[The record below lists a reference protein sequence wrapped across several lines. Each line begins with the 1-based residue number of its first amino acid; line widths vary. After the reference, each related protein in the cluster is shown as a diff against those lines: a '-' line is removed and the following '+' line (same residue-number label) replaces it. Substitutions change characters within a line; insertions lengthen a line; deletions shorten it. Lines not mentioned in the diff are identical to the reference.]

1 LPVPRRPSASRRR
14 PPAAALAPSAAR
26 WGSAITWAVAAS
38 LAIHGLLLA
47 VKFKLIDP
55 RAFSD
60 RAPPLEVVLVN
71 ARTTTAPTQAD
82 VLAQA
87 NLDRGGNTDADRRA
101 KTPLPLPLR
110 ESLQSDIAVTTRKAE
125 ALERRAQDLITALK
139 GQPVPPAQPAP
150 TEAAPPSDLPTASE
164 ATQRTL
170 EMMRLEAQIARD
182 LDAYQKRPKR
192 QQVGARAAEYRFA
205 RYVEDWRQKVE
216 RIGNL
221 NYPEAARQLR
231 LYGSMILTVAIRS
244 DGSVEKVVIDRSSG
258 QKVLDA
264 AAVRIV
270 EMAAPYAPFPP
281 EIRRDTEILEITRTW
296 TFARGDELR
305 SD

>member
-1 LPVPRRPSASRRR
+1 VLRRLSATMGRSFAVALLPGAT
-14 PPAAALAPSAAR
+14 R
-26 WGSAITWAVAAS
+26 WGSALTWALAAS
-38 LAIHGLLLA
+38 LLIHGLLLA

-71 ARTTTAPTQAD
+71 ARTTTAPKDAD

-101 KTPLPLPLR
+101 KTPLPVPVR
-110 ESLQSDIAVTTRKAE
+110 ESLQSDIATTTKRAE

-139 GQPVPPAQPAP
+139 GQPVAPAQPAP
-150 TEAAPPSDLPTASE
+150 TESVPPSDLPVASE
-164 ATQRTL
+164 AMQRTL
-170 EMMRLEAQIARD
+170 ELMRLEAQIARD

-216 RIGNL
+216 RVGNL

-231 LYGSMILTVAIRS
+231 LYGSMILTVAIRA
-244 DGSVEKVVIDRSSG
+244 DGSVEKVVVDRSSG

-270 EMAAPYAPFPP
+270 EMAAPYAAFPP
-281 EIRRDTEILEITRTW
+281 DIRRDTDVLEITRTW